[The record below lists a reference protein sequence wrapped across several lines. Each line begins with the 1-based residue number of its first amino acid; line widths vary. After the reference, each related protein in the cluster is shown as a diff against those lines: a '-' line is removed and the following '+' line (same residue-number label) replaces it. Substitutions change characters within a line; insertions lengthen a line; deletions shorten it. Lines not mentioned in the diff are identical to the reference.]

1 MGNLIVIVIRL
12 SIIRRKLQWQDTQTV
27 LKPWITQDNY
37 KNNHFNDTSGDT
49 ATTYCNELTLTNF
62 SDWRLPDAKE
72 LETIDDSLK
81 TVFQNILDTNYWFVD
96 KNNRFTSSKWFV
108 GFYYGST
115 YITNHRTRYCAVRCV
130 RELKDKKIIKFK
142 RHVHSATC
150 ENQDLRVIKRYK
162 Q

>member
-81 TVFQNILDTNYWFVD
+81 TVFQIF
-96 KNNRFTSSKWFV
+96 
-108 GFYYGST
+108 
-115 YITNHRTRYCAVRCV
+115 
-130 RELKDKKIIKFK
+130 FK
-142 RHVHSATC
+142 LQC
-150 ENQDLRVIKRYK
+150 F
-162 Q
+162 